1 MKFLFRNYAKL
12 ATFFVKA
19 GDKLKFRVV
28 DFATAKDRQLLKN
41 KNARVRLAE
50 RADVFVSN
58 VAFHIHLQIFGLVQ
72 FDDGL
77 LAFDE
82 LFVRFGIVSNPHG
95 EFLVQGKIADF
106 FGRGGFLRTDWVR

>member
-1 MKFLFRNYAKL
+1 MKFLFRNCAKL

-41 KNARVRLAE
+41 KNAQIRPAE

-72 FDDGL
+72 FN
-77 LAFDE
+77 E
-82 LFVRFGIVSNPHG
+82 FVATLMVNRGVTYAREIPSKTRTIWNP
-95 EFLVQGKIADF
+95 ETKPA
-106 FGRGGFLRTDWVR
+106 

>member
-1 MKFLFRNYAKL
+1 MRLIFLLHVGMKFLFRNCAKL

-28 DFATAKDRQLLKN
+28 DFAAAKDRQLLKN
-41 KNARVRLAE
+41 ARFRPAE

-72 FDDGL
+72 FN
-77 LAFDE
+77 E
-82 LFVRFGIVSNPHG
+82 FVATLMVNRGVTYAREIPSKTRTIWNP
-95 EFLVQGKIADF
+95 ETKPA
-106 FGRGGFLRTDWVR
+106 